1 MSLPLHFRV
10 QLVPKDLTD
19 GQLAKTYSVVNILL
33 SFVMMCQHSHI
44 SWWQHQLDCHHH
56 TCNRLLRKEMWD
68 VQCAVLDIVGQ
79 TIRFILRQAT
89 GNWTNLFALLL
100 FNLVQEYMAQENI
113 TQKYMAQ
120 KYMAQ
125 KCMGQE
131 YMTQDTEYMIMSYDP
146 GVQVHYITRPICPRD
161 SAPQPWSQC
170 KWSKLLQLSV
180 DCFIIPSWRRCAV
193 AATLEYPACHVK
205 ASNGP
210 TTCKM

>member
-1 MSLPLHFRV
+1 
-10 QLVPKDLTD
+10 
-19 GQLAKTYSVVNILL
+19 
-33 SFVMMCQHSHI
+33 
-44 SWWQHQLDCHHH
+44 
-56 TCNRLLRKEMWD
+56 MWD
-68 VQCAVLDIVGQ
+68 VQCVVLDSVGQ
-79 TIRFILRQAT
+79 NIRFILRRAT
-89 GNWTNLFALLL
+89 GNWTNLFAPLL
-100 FNLVQEYMAQENI
+100 FNLVQEYMAQENM

-131 YMTQDTEYMIMSYDP
+131 YITQETEYMTLECKYIILQDQFVHEILGHSP
-146 GVQVHYITRPICPRD
+146 GHN
-161 SAPQPWSQC
+161 ANGAM
-170 KWSKLLQLSV
+170 QLFV